1 MASFFMAK
9 RYIIDEM
16 IRYQQPYPYIAGLI
30 LRTTQNIGNLDMEQ
44 RERNSGSSGY
54 NLGKLLKLWIN
65 GFTAFSIKPLRIAAS
80 LGVGF
85 GVAGFVLAIIT
96 IIRKLLIANIQ
107 VGWSSLISVNLIVGG
122 IILIFMGLIG
132 EYIGRIYMCI
142 NETPQDVVKEV
153 VQYETENTRV
163 KEQDP

>member
-1 MASFFMAK
+1 M
-9 RYIIDEM
+9 
-16 IRYQQPYPYIAGLI
+16 
-30 LRTTQNIGNLDMEQ
+30 
-44 RERNSGSSGY
+44 
-54 NLGKLLKLWIN
+54 
-65 GFTAFSIKPLRIAAS
+65 
-80 LGVGF
+80 
-85 GVAGFVLAIIT
+85 AGFVLAIIT

-142 NETPQDVVKEV
+142 NETPQYVVKEV
-153 VQYETENTRV
+153 VQYETENTRR